1 MNQRQT
7 IAGADTAAKPE
18 DTTLRVCEHC
28 LHLLATRQDMQDS
41 RTFRPPICE
50 LYARIERL
58 KAAVQP
64 DCTSY
69 GKVVASLLAG
79 DTIFTLADAGAMR
92 ARIGHTAEQM
102 DALSKAVLQLQQ
114 GGPKGGQAERLQRFV
129 RLACVQY
136 IKEQMLEL
144 EPMPSATEVEAR
156 QKRRR
161 QETEQRIERERRLAL
176 EQWERRTAAAAKE
189 EAAAMGEE
197 SRGNG
202 ANGRRNGNSSGVSG
216 VSQCYVDGFG
226 PKC

>member
-1 MNQRQT
+1 
-7 IAGADTAAKPE
+7 
-18 DTTLRVCEHC
+18 
-28 LHLLATRQDMQDS
+28 MQDS

-58 KAAVQP
+58 KTAVEP

-69 GKVVASLLAG
+69 GKVVASLMGG
-79 DTIFTLADAGAMR
+79 DTVFTLADAGALR
-92 ARIGHTAEQM
+92 ARIGHTAEQI

-144 EPMPSATEVEAR
+144 EPLPAAAEVEAL

-176 EQWERRTAAAAKE
+176 EQWERRAAAAAKE
-189 EAAAMGEE
+189 EAAAAAGEDG
-197 SRGNG
+197 RGTG
-202 ANGRRNGNSSGVSG
+202 AIGRRSGNESGVSG
-216 VSQCYVDGFG
+216 VSWPFLVI
-226 PKC
+226 